1 MKIISLSSSI
11 AGPAC
16 AIAVSIKK
24 HFYNDNCETNIFD
37 FLEVSLKSIIK
48 ILNIKINNLDI
59 EETLKNNYNI
69 IVNNDG
75 NNSVFF
81 NNFDKL
87 ISHHDL
93 IINYN
98 EEDFNNLIQ
107 KYKRRY
113 NRLINYINNENK
125 IFFLRFGNESQEL
138 IINFIDNIKMIN
150 NNLEIIFI
158 NLFFDVNNQNLNY
171 DIKNYYYINFY
182 NTIDYNKIYNEDLF
196 HKTLEFD
203 WFSVFELINNNLNN
217 NEKII
222 FY

>member
-16 AIAVSIKK
+16 AISVSIKK
-24 HFYNDNCETNIFD
+24 HFYNDNCETNMFD
-37 FLEVSLKSIIK
+37 FLEVSLESIIK

-59 EETLKNNYNI
+59 EEILKNNYNI

-113 NRLINYINNENK
+113 NRLVNYIINENK
-125 IFFLRFGNESQEL
+125 IFFLRFGNESKEL
-138 IINFIDNIKMIN
+138 ISNFINTVKMIN

-158 NLFFDVNNQNLNY
+158 NLFFDVNNQNLNH

-196 HKTLEFD
+196 YKTLEFD
-203 WFSVFELINNNLNN
+203 WFGVFELINNNLDN
-217 NEKII
+217 NEKIK

>member
-16 AIAVSIKK
+16 AISVSIKK

-37 FLEVSLKSIIK
+37 FLEVSLESIIK
-48 ILNIKINNLDI
+48 ILTIKINNLDI
-59 EETLKNNYNI
+59 EEILKNNYNI

-98 EEDFNNLIQ
+98 DEDFNNLTQ

-113 NRLINYINNENK
+113 NRLINYILNENK
-125 IFFLRFGNESQEL
+125 IFFLRFGNESKEL
-138 IINFIDNIKMIN
+138 IINFINTVKIIN

-158 NLFFDVNNQNLNY
+158 NLFFDNNSINLNY

-182 NTIDYNKIYNEDLF
+182 NDIDYNKTYSEDLF
-196 HKTLEFD
+196 YKTLEFN
-203 WFSVFELINNNLNN
+203 WFSVYEIINNNLDN

>member
-16 AIAVSIKK
+16 AISVSIKK
-24 HFYNDNCETNIFD
+24 HFYNDNCETNMFD
-37 FLEVSLKSIIK
+37 FLEVSLESIIK

-59 EETLKNNYNI
+59 EEILRNNYNI

-113 NRLINYINNENK
+113 NILINYINNENK
-125 IFFLRFGNESQEL
+125 IFFLRFGNESEEL
-138 IINFIDNIKMIN
+138 IINFINNVKMIN

-196 HKTLEFD
+196 YKTLEFD
-203 WFSVFELINNNLNN
+203 WFTVFELINNNLDN
-217 NEKII
+217 NEKIT